1 MHNFDFPTQA
11 PTDPSTALENAYQDA
26 GPMPASWYAAGGYS
40 VDEKVLADAQLTIVD
55 GIIIA
60 QGYATVADIVRTG
73 NETAHMDAVMKYLD
87 AKGPLPVGAVKD
99 PDVSAAVEVLVAAG
113 ILTRTSH
120 RGPFD
125 FYAKTDRRGYALMF
139 PCMTTDH
146 DAGDNPLRRRVHM
159 PDGTFTV
166 ADLEAKLESIFC
178 ADPWHRAMAY
188 IRQGILAAVLEPVV
202 SDGDVA
208 YRPRLGVP
216 THILYAGMH
225 GSAGTGEVG
234 DDMLAVALRETVNA
248 YGPLSIDAL
257 GTAHGVEMPCPHTA
271 PEELAELAAAAGV
284 SVELDT
290 FITGGKGLSL
300 NEGTALGIAAREV
313 WRGMCINGP
322 SPTAHAMSRGGF
334 PMVTWAVGGFPM
346 VTWADALAAMRGL
359 GIVETRGNHD
369 FLVGSDGTRTTFP
382 IRDRSADLSP
392 ERSEKLGAEVLAA
405 YGRFTVADVAEMLRN
420 EDLYGEDGD
429 EDILAAA
436 AIVHDLG
443 AAGRI
448 RLDVDA
454 ADESSAV
461 YVAV

>member
-40 VDEKVLADAQLTIVD
+40 VDEKVLADAQLAIVD

-60 QGYATVADIVRTG
+60 QGYATVADVVRTG
-73 NETAHMDAVMKYLD
+73 NETTHMDAVMKYLE
-87 AKGPLPVGAVKD
+87 AKGPLPVDAVKD
-99 PDVSAAVEVLVAAG
+99 PDMSAAVEVLVAAG

-146 DAGDNPLRRRVHM
+146 DAGDNPLHRRVHV
-159 PDGTFTV
+159 PNGTFTV

-178 ADPWHRAMAY
+178 ADPWHRAMTY
-188 IRQGILAAVLEPVV
+188 IRQGILAAVLEPIV

-216 THILYAGMH
+216 ADILYAGMH

-257 GTAHGVEMPCPHTA
+257 GNAHNVELPCPHTA

-300 NEGTALGIAAREV
+300 NEGTALGMAAREV

-405 YGRFTVADVAEMLRN
+405 YVRFTVADVAEMLRN